1 MSGRCRLYLVTPNRF
16 DTETFTAELRKA
28 LAGGDVA
35 SLQLRM
41 KEAGEE
47 ELRTAARALMP
58 ICDAAKVAFI
68 INDRPG
74 LAAELGAEGV
84 HLGPDDMDIAEA
96 RKIVGFDAVI
106 GYSAKNSSHA
116 AFTAGDAGADYVA
129 FGAFYA
135 SPTKET
141 DIRADLELL
150 EGWAEIIEIPS
161 VAIGGITLSNAE
173 PIVRAG
179 ADFIAVSSAVW
190 THPDG
195 PKAAVTAFNELFER
209 LAEKH

>member
-28 LAGGDVA
+28 LEGGDVA

-41 KEAGEE
+41 KEAGDET
-47 ELRTAARALMP
+47 LRTAAKALMP
-58 ICDAAKVAFI
+58 ICDAAGVAFI

-84 HLGPDDMDIAEA
+84 HLGPGDMDIAEA

-106 GYSAKNSSHA
+106 GYSAKNSKHA
-116 AFTAGDAGADYVA
+116 AFTAGEAGADYVA
-129 FGAFYA
+129 FGAFYE

-141 DIRADLELL
+141 DIRADLSLL
-150 EGWAEIIEIPS
+150 EGWAKMVEIPS
-161 VAIGGITLSNAE
+161 VAIGGITLGNAE
-173 PIVRAG
+173 PVVRAG

-195 PKAAVTAFNELFER
+195 PKAAVKAFNELFDR
-209 LAEKH
+209 LAEKP